1 MTWPFENDTSAIVK
15 KLAKRNVSSNRI
27 FCFFN
32 VLTIALAISLI
43 VGISLFQQGSKISEQ
58 KILNQMQQATIGG
71 LTAEQIEVLKKEPDL
86 EDIVPYKHSD
96 SFLMD
101 GIKFEAVYMPTGFGI
116 IKSYELVSGT
126 CPEQYNEIVIDK
138 NVQLELG
145 YQLNI
150 GDTITLPTAGSKT
163 EDFIITGFTDNVE
176 TGTFYFYVSPAY
188 AEQGVLLS
196 DIPYSALIRV
206 NGATEM
212 GLIDFE
218 NTVYRLA
225 LSQDIS
231 RNQLYFNSKF
241 CSSLISGSGMGGVLL
256 ATLFIAFSSGIVI
269 YSVFYLSV
277 SNQVSQIGQLKTI
290 GMTEKQIKRM
300 IRKEGYRF
308 CLFGIPAGITV
319 GIIFAYLLEPNG
331 ITIINAIATSIL
343 AIILGMPYSGDL
355 PASENEIV
363 VQESF
368 LDSLGYSNE
377 LGQTIQIPFSDGTT
391 HDFKLTGILDVKTG
405 DIGRYTAIISK
416 ELVRQQYGDEGM
428 IDYYIGLK
436 GAQNMSEE
444 EATNYAN
451 TLAQQLKISDDN
463 VIVRS
468 TYFNLKDENHG
479 SDMLFYF
486 LIGFV
491 TFIGSG
497 IVIYSIFYISVA
509 SSIRNYGQL
518 RTIGTTKRQIKKMV
532 YREGKLLAAIAIPIG
547 LVIGNVIG
555 YFLIPAGWYW
565 LTTLCVT
572 VGVGLFAFII
582 VMIAIHTPVKRAA
595 AVSPLEALRYSDYQ
609 GKMKESS
616 VLHRKI
622 TPASLA
628 KMNLSRQKAKST
640 LTILSLSLGG
650 VLVVLISTMLVSYDG
665 VAEARGRAFP
675 VGEFNIQLNAN
686 QSWDTAGISLSGLQ
700 QKNFLNADFI
710 NAVESIDGVTGIKH
724 WYYTDAEYRVNGNSG
739 KWIQGFCRDEQQNL
753 EKERIAG
760 TTDYDEL
767 VAGNGIV
774 LLQERADLYDIEAA
788 LGDTVEVDYKTE
800 SGQIRTKAYTVM
812 GIVNE
817 YSYSGFSKCFALP
830 EQFMNEATGIDCTGT
845 ISVITDMKKYDTVEA
860 ALNQLID
867 GNSDLVMETI
877 KESITYYSGLQQLS
891 FGVLLIVA
899 VIVVCFSLINL
910 VNTTITNFLS
920 RRQEIG
926 MLQAIGLSKKQLIK
940 MLCYEGLMYS
950 VFATLVTLVL
960 GTGLGFLSVQVVVKT
975 MNPYFYYSFP
985 WLIVLIYLA
994 ILLIVQFT
1002 LISYTTGNLKK
1013 QSLVEQIR
1021 TME

>member
-1 MTWPFENDTSAIVK
+1 MIWPFENDTSGIVK
-15 KLAKRNVSSNRI
+15 CISNRSISANRKRNI
-27 FCFFN
+27 FI
-32 VLTIALAISLI
+32 VLTIALASALLSAI
-43 VGISLFQQGSKISEQ
+43 VLYGFGVMQETQNRNQKAAQIMYHAISEQ
-58 KILNQMQQATIGG
+58 QGQELYKQEEIAWVGEFFNVSS
-71 LTAEQIEVLKKEPDL
+71 EQVNHSTVNFTCANADMLK
-86 EDIVPYKHSD
+86 
-96 SFLMD
+96 
-101 GIKFEAVYMPTGFGI
+101 
-116 IKSYELVSGT
+116 
-126 CPEQYNEIVIDK
+126 
-138 NVQLELG
+138 
-145 YQLNI
+145 
-150 GDTITLPTAGSKT
+150 
-163 EDFIITGFTDNVE
+163 
-176 TGTFYFYVSPAY
+176 
-188 AEQGVLLS
+188 
-196 DIPYSALIRV
+196 
-206 NGATEM
+206 
-212 GLIDFE
+212 
-218 NTVYRLA
+218 
-225 LSQDIS
+225 SQS
-231 RNQLYFNSKF
+231 
-241 CSSLISGSGMGGVLL
+241 
-256 ATLFIAFSSGIVI
+256 
-269 YSVFYLSV
+269 
-277 SNQVSQIGQLKTI
+277 
-290 GMTEKQIKRM
+290 
-300 IRKEGYRF
+300 
-308 CLFGIPAGITV
+308 
-319 GIIFAYLLEPNG
+319 
-331 ITIINAIATSIL
+331 
-343 AIILGMPYSGDL
+343 MPYSGDL

-391 HDFKLTGILDVKTG
+391 HDFKLTGILNVKTG

-416 ELVRQQYGDEGM
+416 ELVQQYGGGSM

-444 EATNYAN
+444 EAANYAG
-451 TLAQQLKISDDN
+451 TLAQQLEISDDN

-468 TYFNLKDENHG
+468 TYFNLKDENRG

-486 LIGFV
+486 LIGFI
-491 TFIGSG
+491 TFTGSG

-509 SSIRNYGQL
+509 GSIRNYGQL

-532 YREGKLLAAIAIPIG
+532 YREGKLLAAISIPIG
-547 LVIGNVIG
+547 LIIGNVIG
-555 YFLIPAGWYW
+555 YFLVPAGWYW
-565 LTTLCVT
+565 LTTLCVP

-582 VMIAIHTPVKRAA
+582 VMMAIHTPVKRAA

-622 TPASLA
+622 TSASLA

-665 VAEARGRAFP
+665 VEEARGRVFP

-686 QSWDTAGISLSGLQ
+686 QSWDTADISLSGLQ
-700 QKNFLNADFI
+700 QKNLLNADFV

-753 EKERIAG
+753 ENELIAG
-760 TTDYDEL
+760 TVDYDEL
-767 VAGNGIV
+767 VSGNGII

-788 LGDTVEVDYKTE
+788 LDDTVEVDYKTE
-800 SGQIRTKAYTVM
+800 SGQIRTEAYTVM
-812 GIVNE
+812 GIVND
-817 YSYSGFSKCFALP
+817 YPYSGFSKCFTLP
-830 EQFMNEATGIDCTGT
+830 KQLMNEAAGIDCTGT
-845 ISVITDMKKYDTVEA
+845 ISVITDTEKTDTVEA

-867 GNSDLVMETI
+867 GNSDVVMENI

-926 MLQAIGLSKKQLIK
+926 MLQAIGLSKKQLIR
-940 MLCYEGLMYS
+940 MLCYEGLIYS

-960 GTGLGFLSVQVVVKT
+960 GSGLGFLSVQIVVKT

-994 ILLIVQFT
+994 ILLIVQFI

-1013 QSLVEQIR
+1013 QFLVEQIR
-1021 TME
+1021 VME